1 MIVENI
7 DSTTLI
13 NILGQ
18 ISFGLIAGYL
28 FGFLL
33 KRYGATIAL
42 IIGVTFVVVE
52 VLSYYGI
59 VTVNWSNLQDG
70 ISPVSNFFAQLGDNL
85 GTLLTKNV
93 AFAVAFVPSVIIGF
107 RQTRPPHVKK

>member
-7 DSTTLI
+7 DSTALI

-70 ISPVSNFFAQLGDNL
+70 MSPVSNFFSQLGSNL
-85 GTLLTKNV
+85 GNLLSNNI

-107 RQTRPPHVKK
+107 RQTKHPSAKK